1 MAESASSG
9 RWWSIFGRL
18 VVAYGQIW
26 LDRTCL
32 REALKHTTGLVFR
45 CGFGSCGGSSEQPVD
60 LGIHTVGFQ
69 AFLLDGCNAAAAAVD
84 LLLLLDRNLAYS
96 YLKRNLLSPFLF
108 FKLRIKKFLFCDKK
122 IKKVLFSS

>member
-1 MAESASSG
+1 M
-9 RWWSIFGRL
+9 
-18 VVAYGQIW
+18 VYGQIW

-32 REALKHTTGLVFR
+32 REELKHTTGPVFR

-69 AFLLDGCNAAAAAVD
+69 AFLLNGYTADVD
-84 LLLLLDRNLAYS
+84 LLLLLDRSLAYS

-108 FKLRIKKFLFCDKK
+108 F
-122 IKKVLFSS
+122 

>member
-18 VVAYGQIW
+18 VVVCGQIW

-32 REALKHTTGLVFR
+32 REELKHTTGLVFR
-45 CGFGSCGGSSEQPVD
+45 CGFGSCGGSSEQLVD
-60 LGIHTVGFQ
+60 LGIYTVGFQ
-69 AFLLDGCNAAAAAVD
+69 AFLLNGCTAAADD

-108 FKLRIKKFLFCDKK
+108 FKLRIKIFYFV
-122 IKKVLFSS
+122 IKK